1 MLSKSKVLLTRSLP
15 EEGMKLLNQHFDMEV
30 NPLDKVMSGDRI
42 AESIKDK
49 EGLVCLLTDD
59 IDSNIIQEAAALK
72 IIANY
77 AVGYNN
83 IDLRTANERRI
94 AVTNTPDVLTES
106 TADLTMGLVISVA
119 RRIVEGDKFVRA
131 GRFRGWAPELLLG
144 SDVHAKRLGI
154 IGMGRIG
161 KAVAKRAYG
170 FNMDIL
176 YHDTERLPKEVENMI
191 GARYRE
197 LRQLLRESDFV
208 SVHTPLTQDTR
219 YLISADTLALMKET
233 AYLINV
239 ARGAIVDESALVA
252 ALRNGAIA
260 GCALDVYENEP
271 TVTSELMKMSN
282 VVLVPHIGSAS
293 RETRTKM
300 ALMVVDNLVAVLIE
314 NRRPPNIVN
323 PEIYEV

>member
-30 NPLDKVMSGDRI
+30 NPLDNVMSGDRI

>member
-1 MLSKSKVLLTRSLP
+1 MLPKSKILLTRRLP
-15 EEGMKLLNQHFDMEV
+15 PEGMKLLDQHFDLEV
-30 NPLDKVMSGDRI
+30 NPLDKVMSGDQIRR
-42 AESIKDK
+42 SIRDKD
-49 EGLVCLLTDD
+49 GLVCLLNDD
-59 IDSNIIQEAAALK
+59 IDAKIIHGAAVLK

-83 IDLRTANERRI
+83 IDLRAANERRI

-119 RRIVEGDKFVRA
+119 RRIVEGDKYLRE
-131 GRFRGWAPELLLG
+131 GRFAGWAPELLLG
-144 SDVHAKRLGI
+144 ADVYGKRLGI

-161 KAVAKRAYG
+161 KAVAKRAHG
-170 FNMDIL
+170 FGMDIV
-176 YHDTERLPKEVENMI
+176 YHDAKRLSEEAEDMI
-191 GARYRE
+191 GARYYE

-208 SVHTPLTQDTR
+208 SLHTPLTQDTR
-219 YLISADTLALMKET
+219 HLISTDTLALMKET

-252 ALRNGAIA
+252 ALKSGAIA

-271 TVTSELMKMSN
+271 TVTSELLKMPN

-300 ALMVVDNLVAVLIE
+300 ALMVIDNLVAVLIE
-314 NRRPPNIVN
+314 KHRPPNIVN
-323 PEIYEV
+323 PEIYED

>member
-1 MLSKSKVLLTRSLP
+1 MLSKSKVLLTRRLP
-15 EEGMKLLNQHFDMEV
+15 EDGMKLLNQHFDMEV
-30 NPLDKVMSGDRI
+30 NPLDNVMSGDRI